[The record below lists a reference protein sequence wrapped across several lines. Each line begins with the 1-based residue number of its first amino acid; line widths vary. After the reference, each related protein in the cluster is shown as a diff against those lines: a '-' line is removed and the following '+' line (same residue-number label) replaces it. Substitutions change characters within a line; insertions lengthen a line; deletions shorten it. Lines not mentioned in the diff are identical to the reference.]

1 MPGFARPVPR
11 LPVLPVSSPKYQIDT
26 LELWNFGIDTLG
38 ITFLHII
45 NVHIAVLQ
53 LVLRA
58 QKEIAEEHLQE
69 LCGGV
74 NLLLRNGQGN

>member
-1 MPGFARPVPR
+1 M
-11 LPVLPVSSPKYQIDT
+11 SSPKYQIDT